1 MTTVLQIITDAVI
14 PLRVQDAN
22 ENMEAEMAESAMR
35 VLNRMMRRWEADGTA
50 LGWNDVSTMS
60 QTIPLPPEAE
70 QAVVDNLA
78 MLLRASY
85 GVQLDPDVADRAKV
99 GHEALMR
106 DRLVAAPRVLK
117 TKLRRPGRWWNIYT
131 DEPY

>member
-14 PLRVQDAN
+14 TLRVQDAN
-22 ENMEAEMAESAMR
+22 EDMEAEMAESAMR

-50 LGWNDVSTMS
+50 LGWNDVSTLS

-106 DRLVAAPRVLK
+106 DRLVAAPLVLK